1 MEDLLVGMVLS
12 VTWDNCSIDSTNEF
26 LSGVDSEVLVAGT
39 KRLVLNLLTHS
50 IYTLCKY
57 PSSSRVGYFLF
68 SQYLWALIEWII
80 LNPTV
85 VWAKCYLLFWDSTQ
99 MKLKVQVERYIRL
112 LDRYI
117 LRNKAPHTLWVTTIV
132 CTTIGLFEAPL
143 HPIFFAVSNCLP

>member
-1 MEDLLVGMVLS
+1 MMEDLLVGMVLS

-68 SQYLWALIEWII
+68 SQYL
-80 LNPTV
+80 
-85 VWAKCYLLFWDSTQ
+85 
-99 MKLKVQVERYIRL
+99 
-112 LDRYI
+112 
-117 LRNKAPHTLWVTTIV
+117 
-132 CTTIGLFEAPL
+132 
-143 HPIFFAVSNCLP
+143 